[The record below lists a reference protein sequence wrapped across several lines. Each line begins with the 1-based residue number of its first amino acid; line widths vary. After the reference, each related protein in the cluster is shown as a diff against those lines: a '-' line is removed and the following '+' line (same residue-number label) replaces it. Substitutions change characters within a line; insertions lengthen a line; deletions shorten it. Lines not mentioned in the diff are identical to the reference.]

1 VKLVQFHPITVIFV
15 QEIEL
20 IQVFVIALTELGM
33 MVVRFAQIVLT
44 SVKLVTELP
53 MYVLNVQEK
62 EHLHQN
68 APFHH
73 QKHNPLKLSM
83 FQLDQLN

>member
-1 VKLVQFHPITVIFV
+1 
-15 QEIEL
+15 
-20 IQVFVIALTELGM
+20 VFVNAQTELGM
-33 MVVRFAQIVLT
+33 MVVQFVQIVLT
-44 SVKLVTELP
+44 SVKLVMELP

-62 EHLHQN
+62 EHLHQI

-73 QKHNPLKLSM
+73 QKQNPLKLSM